1 MIRDF
6 VIILDVGNEN
16 VFWILIKGGAE
27 CEQQIFSKKLVSGS
41 SEIQD
46 IDVYVFDTEYLAR
59 FEKLRLE
66 GKLSKKRRYVLL
78 NGSRKLYP

>member
-46 IDVYVFDTEYLAR
+46 IDVYVFDTEYLTAAADPGEYISVTTLGYDKNR
-59 FEKLRLE
+59 HFQKEI
-66 GKLSKKRRYVLL
+66 
-78 NGSRKLYP
+78 